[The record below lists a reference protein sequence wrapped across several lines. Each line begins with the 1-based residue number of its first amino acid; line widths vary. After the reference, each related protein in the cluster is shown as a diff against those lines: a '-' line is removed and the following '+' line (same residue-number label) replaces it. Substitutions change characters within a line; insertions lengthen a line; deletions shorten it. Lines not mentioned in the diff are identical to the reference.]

1 MENDLQIV
9 KSELGKCVDEDET
22 AQIEETKE
30 DDTVSEENTEWL
42 TEELTA
48 LSLMQKKINI
58 KFKRDIPDL
67 LLSESNATQVSVDEL
82 YSTLYT
88 DTLNSVGS

>member
-9 KSELGKCVDEDET
+9 KSVLGKCVDEDET
-22 AQIEETKE
+22 EQIEEAE
-30 DDTVSEENTEWL
+30 EDTVSEENTEWL